1 MASPPLT
8 IQLPDLLYD
17 HLRARAEQSQRTV
30 QEELVHVV
38 SLAVPSQPLLPD
50 SLRQALDDL
59 DRLPDEKLW
68 EAAAA
73 QVADTS
79 VNRLDELSHDR
90 RSRPLTT
97 AEQAEQTQ
105 LLLECDRVML
115 VRAKAARLLQQR
127 GHDIS
132 ALFQQA

>member
-17 HLRARAEQSQRTV
+17 RLRARAEESQRTV

-38 SLAVPSQPLLPD
+38 SQAVPSGPLLPD
-50 SLRQALDDL
+50 SLQQALEQL
-59 DRLPDEKLW
+59 ESLPDDQLW
-68 EAAAA
+68 QEAATN
-73 QVADTS
+73 VADAI
-79 VNRLDELSHDR
+79 VDRLDELNHDR
-90 RSRPLTT
+90 RSRPLSP
-97 AEQAEQTQ
+97 AELTEQTQ

-115 VRAKAARLLQQR
+115 VRAKAAQLLQQR